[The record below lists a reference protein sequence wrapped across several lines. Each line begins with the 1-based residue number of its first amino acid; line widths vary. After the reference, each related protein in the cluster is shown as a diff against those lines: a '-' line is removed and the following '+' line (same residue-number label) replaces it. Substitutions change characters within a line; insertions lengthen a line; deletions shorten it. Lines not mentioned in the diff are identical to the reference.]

1 MADLNQY
8 TVNIVNAEELYV
20 QGKKIEAFD
29 LGALTSLNTTY
40 GIGIRTDFTRL
51 TLDISGTDAM
61 RIPMG
66 TTAQQPSTTIFDA
79 THPYNGNTG
88 RELDGCIR
96 YNITTTKF
104 ESWSSVANSW
114 VDLGGVSSNDRQEI
128 ITADETN
135 GIIFKTLLERY
146 LYMC

>member
-51 TLDISGTDAM
+51 TLDISGTDA
-61 RIPMG
+61 RLR
-66 TTAQQPSTTIFDA
+66 A
-79 THPYNGNTG
+79 TVTSDNWY
-88 RELDGCIR
+88 I
-96 YNITTTKF
+96 
-104 ESWSSVANSW
+104 
-114 VDLGGVSSNDRQEI
+114 
-128 ITADETN
+128 
-135 GIIFKTLLERY
+135 KTFTRAL
-146 LYMC
+146 